1 MRHNPMKYRLS
12 TRSRLVLAGAGLTA
26 VALVATPMMASA
38 SGSGPATAKIPAKI
52 PASFGLPTIP
62 SVAGTALPF
71 VAGGA
76 GAKVPF
82 TEYEAENARTNGS
95 IVGPSRAFTQLA
107 AEASGR
113 KAVQL
118 ASGQYVAFV
127 LAKPAN
133 AVDIRYA
140 IPDGPDS
147 TLQLSAGGQSLPAV
161 TLTSAYSHIYGNYP
175 FTKNVS
181 EGGEHH
187 YFDDVRTMF
196 GRTLPAGTAVVL
208 QASASTVI
216 DLADF
221 ENVAAAGTAPAGY
234 LNVNDFGADP
244 TGATDSGAAIQT
256 AINAASTAGQGLWI
270 PVGTYKVTQQL
281 VVDNVTI
288 KGAGP
293 WYSVL
298 AGAGVGIFGKPAPTP
313 SSAVHLSDFAIFGA
327 TTIRDDQSSDSGLGG
342 SMGGG
347 STVENLWIQ
356 HTKVGAWFDG
366 PVDGLTI
373 SDTRIQDTMADGI
386 NLHDGVSDVTVQN
399 TFVRNT
405 GDDGMAMWSDQ
416 NADHDN
422 VFTHD
427 TVSEPQLA
435 NGFAIYGGHDN
446 TISDDIASDTVTQG
460 GGVHVGNRF
469 GSVPLAGTTTIEGNV
484 LIRTGDLVPND
495 PTEIGAIWFD
505 AVDEAMTGTINV
517 SAETLVDSSFSGI
530 QFVGKS
536 ITNVHVNGVAILG
549 AGTSAV
555 DLDSPG
561 AATFAGVTAFGLG
574 GAGVN
579 NCASGFEVT
588 KGKGNLGWSTTAC
601 GYKPA
606 GQLEIAQA
614 TGIDFGFQSLGST
627 TAKALTI
634 TNPGPKPITITSV
647 TPPAGFTVDNTCG
660 TIAAGAT
667 CTLQAVFTPTASAN
681 YTGLVTIDS
690 TSPAGPYVVSLTG
703 VGFDPNGDLA
713 LGRTV
718 TSSSETSDYYGP
730 QRLVDGD
737 QSTYFESLDGTFPQT
752 VTLDLGQVS
761 TVDRIVLTLPP
772 GWGTRVETIAISADG
787 SPLVASAD
795 YTLDPSI
802 DNNAVTITFP
812 ATSLQKITLTCT
824 NNTGWD
830 AFQLSE
836 VSVYAH

>member
-1 MRHNPMKYRLS
+1 MKHKLG
-12 TRSRLVLAGAGLTA
+12 TRTSLVIAGAAVTA
-26 VALVATPMMASA
+26 IAMVATPIMASA
-38 SGSGPATAKIPAKI
+38 SSNGPAAAKLPT
-52 PASFGLPTIP
+52 SFGLPTRP
-62 SVAGTALPF
+62 SVPGTALPF
-71 VAGGA
+71 VAGNVGA
-76 GAKVPF
+76 AVPF
-82 TEYEAENARTNGS
+82 TEYEAEDARTNGT

-118 ASGQYVAFV
+118 SAGQYVAFV

-133 AVDIRYA
+133 AVDVRYA

-147 TLQLSAGGQSLPAV
+147 TLQLSAGGHALPSV
-161 TLTSAYSHIYGNYP
+161 TLTAAYSHFYGNYP
-175 FTKNVS
+175 FTKVVAQ
-181 EGGEHH
+181 GGEHH

-196 GRTLPAGTAVVL
+196 GRTLPAGTAVVM
-208 QASASTVI
+208 QATATAVV

-221 ENVAAAGTAPAGY
+221 ENVAPAATEPAGY

-244 TGATDSGAAIQT
+244 TGATDSSTAIQT
-256 AINAASTAGQGLWI
+256 AINAAQTANQGLWI

-281 VVDNVTI
+281 VVDQVTV

-298 AGAGVGIFGKPAPTP
+298 TGAGIGIFGKAAPTP
-313 SSAVHLSDFAIFGA
+313 SSAVHLSGFAIIGD
-327 TTIRDDQSSDSGLGG
+327 TTIRNDQISDSGIGG
-342 SMGGG
+342 AMGDG
-347 STVENLWIQ
+347 STINNIWIE
-356 HTKVGAWFDG
+356 HTKTGIWFDG
-366 PVDGLTI
+366 PVDGVTI
-373 SDTRIQDTMADGI
+373 TNTRIQDLTADGI
-386 NLHDGVSDVTVQN
+386 NLHDGVSDVTVSN

-422 VFTHD
+422 SFTHD
-427 TVSEPQLA
+427 TVSQPQLA
-435 NGFAIYGGHDN
+435 NDFAIYGGHDN

-469 GSVPLAGTTTIEGNV
+469 SSVPLSGTTTIKGNV

-505 AVDEAMTGTINV
+505 AADEAMTGTINV
-517 SAETLVDSSFSGI
+517 SDETLVDSSYSGI
-530 QFVGKS
+530 QFVGDS

-549 AGTSAV
+549 AGASAV

-561 AATFAGVTAFGLG
+561 SATFSNVTAFGLG
-574 GAGVN
+574 AAGVN
-579 NCASGFEVT
+579 NCASGFTLT
-588 KGKGNLGWSTTAC
+588 KGKGNLGWSSTAC

-606 GQLEIAQA
+606 GQLDIAQS
-614 TGIDFGFQSLGST
+614 TGIDFGFQSLNST
-627 TAKALTI
+627 TTKSLAI
-634 TNPGPKPITITSV
+634 TNPGPKPITITQV
-647 TPPAGFTVDNTCG
+647 LPPAGFTVDNTCG
-660 TIAAGAT
+660 TIAVGAT
-667 CTLQAVFTPTASAN
+667 CTLNAVFTPTASAN
-681 YTGLVTIDS
+681 YSGLVTIDS

-713 LGRTV
+713 LGRTA
-718 TSSSETSDYYGP
+718 TSTSEAADFFGP
-730 QRLVDGD
+730 QRLTDGD
-737 QSTYFESLDGTFPQT
+737 QTTYFESFDGTFPQT
-752 VTLDLGQVS
+752 ATIDLGQVS
-761 TVDRIVLTLPP
+761 SVDRIVIALPP
-772 GWGTRVETIAISADG
+772 GWGTRVETISISADG

-795 YTLDPSI
+795 YTLDPGV
-802 DNNAVTITFP
+802 DNNTVTITFP
-812 ATSLQKITLTCT
+812 ATSVQKISLTCT